1 MGLLIDDLYLLH
13 EPRSIKL
20 LALLESTTVPQDVRP
35 EDYIPSYRFLPD
47 VTRQLSYPMP
57 TTPDLALVRLE
68 SEMDEELQ
76 VGTPADRR
84 RQTGHHGLSRPETGR
99 AKEMGTD

>member
-20 LALLESTTVPQDVRP
+20 LALLESTTDPQDVRP
-35 EDYIPSYRFLPD
+35 EVCIPSSRSLPD

-57 TTPDLALVRLE
+57 ITLDLALVRPE
-68 SEMDEELQ
+68 SGTDEVPQ
-76 VGTPADRR
+76 VGTPAGRP
-84 RQTGHHGLSRPETGR
+84 RQTGHHGLSPPEMVR